1 MIGKSQWR
9 NRSKTKASTQNI
21 ADVAVTDVT
30 DVVAQD
36 MNFSY
41 RAPGAV
47 PFRDP
52 SFPWREI
59 IRAEVLQILWTC
71 ITYCMY
77 TLSLSL
83 SLSLYIYV
91 YIIYL
96 ASQNW
101 MENHLLN
108 DGKGPNFGTQADQCS
123 RALRQ
128 TIQWF
133 EASPRFH
140 CQKLGIADQ
149 NEVI

>member
-1 MIGKSQWR
+1 
-9 NRSKTKASTQNI
+9 
-21 ADVAVTDVT
+21 
-30 DVVAQD
+30 
-36 MNFSY
+36 MNMY
-41 RAPGAV
+41 Y
-47 PFRDP
+47 
-52 SFPWREI
+52 
-59 IRAEVLQILWTC
+59 IL
-71 ITYCMY
+71 YVY
-77 TLSLSL
+77 SLPL
-83 SLSLYIYV
+83 PLSLYMYVCMYVCVCVYVCMYVCVCVCMYVCIYI
-91 YIIYL
+91 YIFYL

-101 MENHLLN
+101 MQNHLLN

>member
-1 MIGKSQWR
+1 M
-9 NRSKTKASTQNI
+9 
-21 ADVAVTDVT
+21 
-30 DVVAQD
+30 
-36 MNFSY
+36 Y
-41 RAPGAV
+41 Y
-47 PFRDP
+47 
-52 SFPWREI
+52 
-59 IRAEVLQILWTC
+59 IL
-71 ITYCMY
+71 YVY
-77 TLSLSL
+77 SLPL
-83 SLSLYIYV
+83 PLSLYIYV

-108 DGKGPNFGTQADQCS
+108 DGKGPNFGTRADQCS